1 MANFFKTLFGLDKE
15 KKEPEDGSVDA
26 PTIPGQEPSGS
37 EEITKPIRSVFGE
50 SDKLELF
57 GGDQS
62 LPLQLYASSGQSV
75 GIQRDHNED
84 ALFSL
89 TTILSSHETQLPVG
103 IYIVADGMGGHQH
116 GEVASEIAVRT
127 MVDYV
132 IEHLYSYLFSAKASR
147 PDTPLRDI
155 LHDGVQVAHQ
165 AILDEAP
172 GGGTTLTTV
181 IILDN
186 QMAIAHVGDSR
197 VYKVDDQGPMRPLT
211 RDHSLVKRLEELGQI
226 TADEAEIH
234 PQRNILYRALGQGE
248 PFEPEVIT
256 APTPSSGHLL
266 ICSDGLWGVVPERQ
280 IRQIIHE
287 SPRLDQ
293 ACNQMVQA
301 ANKAGGPDN
310 ISLILVQLPKR

>member
-1 MANFFKTLFGLDKE
+1 MANFIKTLFGLDKE
-15 KKEPEDGSVDA
+15 KKELEAGSVDA
-26 PTIPGQEPSGS
+26 PTIPSQEPPGS
-37 EEITKPIRSVFGE
+37 NEITKPIRSVFGE
-50 SDKLELF
+50 TDKSELND
-57 GGDQS
+57 GSQPQ
-62 LPLQLYASSGQSV
+62 PLQLYASSGQST

-89 TTILSSHETQLPVG
+89 TTILSSHETELPFG

-127 MVDYV
+127 MVDHT

-147 PDTPLRDI
+147 PTTPLRDI
-155 LHDGVQVAHQ
+155 LHEGVQVAHQ
-165 AILDEAP
+165 AILDQAP

-181 IILDN
+181 IILDK

-197 VYKVDDQGPMRPLT
+197 VYAIEDHGSMRALT

-266 ICSDGLWGVVPERQ
+266 ICSDGLWGVVPEKQ
-280 IRQIIHE
+280 IREIITE
-287 SPRLDQ
+287 SSRLDQ
-293 ACNQMVQA
+293 ACNQMVEA
-301 ANKAGGPDN
+301 ANRAGGPDN